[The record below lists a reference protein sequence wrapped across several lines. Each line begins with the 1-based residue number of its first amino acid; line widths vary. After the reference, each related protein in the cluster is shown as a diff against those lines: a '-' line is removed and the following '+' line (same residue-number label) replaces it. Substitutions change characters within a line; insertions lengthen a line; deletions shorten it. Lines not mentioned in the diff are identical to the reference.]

1 MALNCIRHN
10 WCTAAVQR
18 LGRISGS
25 AGLTAFTY
33 FLKLKIMQI
42 PASTILSFVTGRLY
56 STTPPT
62 VLFGDMLSVATGEK
76 SIYTHQLPE
85 LRAKFASKILAQCPT
100 EFQKICN
107 EWQHTADWQK
117 RVDLVDDAFGTISI
131 SYCG

>member
-1 MALNCIRHN
+1 M
-10 WCTAAVQR
+10 QR

-42 PASTILSFVTGRLY
+42 QASTILSFVTGRLY

-76 SIYTHQLPE
+76 SIYTRQLPE

-107 EWQHTADWQK
+107 EWQQPCESN
-117 RVDLVDDAFGTISI
+117 RRR
-131 SYCG
+131 